1 MNHEL
6 NCHHN
11 CSHILQQMLNTC
23 FPSCTLGFAMDRSPD
38 GSLRG
43 ELASGSDVSE
53 STTPQEPATPECQPG
68 RSNATLTPVK
78 RNRDGTTNHPESVQR
93 SPGSAGGIYSI
104 DSVSGTIHTDA
115 SSSGE
120 GVVQED
126 EQARQIRVAQFRD
139 QRQRFVELVASR
151 IVSQGMGSRNTTRK
165 PAAAKLQART
175 KAPAKK
181 PAQKKP
187 AQMKKP
193 ASKASKGMIGKK
205 KPASQH
211 S

>member
-1 MNHEL
+1 MRVN
-6 NCHHN
+6 
-11 CSHILQQMLNTC
+11 
-23 FPSCTLGFAMDRSPD
+23 
-38 GSLRG
+38 
-43 ELASGSDVSE
+43 E
-53 STTPQEPATPECQPG
+53 STCVTPLKYGDMRKICRAPTPDVFQILRFLSLLVCLG
-68 RSNATLTPVK
+68 
-78 RNRDGTTNHPESVQR
+78 
-93 SPGSAGGIYSI
+93 
-104 DSVSGTIHTDA
+104 A
-115 SSSGE
+115 SFA